1 MYILDF
7 KINSRGWARI
17 EIYVEKHKRL
27 KKIYYRKKEYM
38 ENYKR
43 VEASYI
49 VSVKYIFFQQFHGD
63 SKLL

>member
-27 KKIYYRKKEYM
+27 KKYITERKSTWKITKEL
-38 ENYKR
+38 KHP
-43 VEASYI
+43 I
-49 VSVKYIFFQQFHGD
+49 
-63 SKLL
+63 